1 MTSSGGCVLR
11 EAHHLPFELYS
22 PRSSLITFGCIWR
35 CYPLT
40 GHVRSKRL
48 TSQRNQIWSNNHI
61 WILRGKFGWS
71 VEIFFP
77 YKKRSPIRHVVSCQ
91 VLQMMTV
98 AERIA
103 SPIIYGSLSWQP
115 VPIGVRSEAFRAL
128 LCSALWMRGRLT
140 GQSTFMVFKSLGL
153 IVFNCCSWMLM
164 ARQILSSVYVH
175 LTEFIFL

>member
-1 MTSSGGCVLR
+1 MTCSGVCVLR

-115 VPIGVRSEAFRAL
+115 VPIGVDRRPSGPCFARPFGCEAGWQVSL
-128 LCSALWMRGRLT
+128 HLWCSKVW
-140 GQSTFMVFKSLGL
+140 V
-153 IVFNCCSWMLM
+153 
-164 ARQILSSVYVH
+164 
-175 LTEFIFL
+175 